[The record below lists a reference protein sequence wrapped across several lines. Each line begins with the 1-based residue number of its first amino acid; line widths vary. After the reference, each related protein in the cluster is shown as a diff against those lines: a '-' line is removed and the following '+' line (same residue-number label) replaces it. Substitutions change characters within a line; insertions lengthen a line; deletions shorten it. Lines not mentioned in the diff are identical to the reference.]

1 MLATLVSLLSFA
13 GVMQAGPWRVPV
25 DGGMAV
31 RPAALLGIRL
41 VDSAD
46 VERPPEPAVDP
57 SPVSAPVAV
66 HETVDKPGVAET
78 SGDAVLAYVPVTELS
93 ERPLLIRDI
102 DGELDLASAGIAD
115 ADMRTTQQATA
126 TLLINEHGGVDRVQF
141 ESEVLPRYLEAILA
155 RRFADARFLPGKING
170 RPVPS
175 ALRIA
180 LQWQ

>member
-1 MLATLVSLLSFA
+1 M
-13 GVMQAGPWRVPV
+13 
-25 DGGMAV
+25 
-31 RPAALLGIRL
+31 
-41 VDSAD
+41 
-46 VERPPEPAVDP
+46 
-57 SPVSAPVAV
+57 
-66 HETVDKPGVAET
+66 
-78 SGDAVLAYVPVTELS
+78 LAYVPVTELS

-126 TLLINEHGGVDRVQF
+126 TLLINEHGVVDRVQF